1 MLKSLTLTHFKSFR
15 EAEVP
20 LGPFTLLVGTNA
32 SGKSNVRDALR
43 FLHGCAQGYTLA
55 EVLDEKWGTGGVLLW
70 RGVRGGAREVA
81 WRNSEDITLVAEL
94 AQSIGVYAIGV
105 TLENGRVPRA
115 KREVLLGLQHQVVF
129 SSLTDENFRFFPQ
142 DDSRL
147 LTVRSR
153 RASGHFEDHRYLAN
167 TAVLPQIADDPDVA
181 DKELI
186 QEVVSALRSMR
197 FLDLHPDA
205 MREPAAPGH
214 LILGDRG
221 ENLSAVLYNI
231 VKDPEKKDALLGWLR
246 SLTPMDV
253 TDLEFKEDLLGR
265 VLVYLVEANGQL
277 TSAASASD
285 GTLRFLA
292 LVAALLSPES
302 GKLYFF
308 EEIDNGF
315 HPTRLHLLLDVLEQA
330 SRRMGCQIIA
340 TTHNPQL
347 LAHLSDTAR
356 QDAVLLYRLEGSQE
370 SKAIRI
376 MDIPDVRRVLESQ
389 DLGRLFATGWLE
401 DTLEFL
407 AEDKG
412 SSEPA
417 PTEEP
422 VARNG

>member
-1 MLKSLTLTHFKSFR
+1 MLESLTIGYFKSFR
-15 EAEVP
+15 EADVP

-55 EVLDEKWGTGGVLLW
+55 EVLDEKWGAGGVLLW
-70 RGVRGGAREVA
+70 RGVRGGTREVA
-81 WRNSEDITLVAEL
+81 WRDSEDFSLFAEL
-94 AQSIGVYAIGV
+94 TGKAGAYGIGVL
-105 TLENGRVPRA
+105 LENGRVPRVDV
-115 KREVLLGLQHQVVF
+115 EILLKTGGEVVF
-129 SSLTDENFRFFPQ
+129 SSLDEKGEFFLQ
-142 DDSRL
+142 KDIRL
-147 LTVRSR
+147 MKVRSQQ
-153 RASGHFEDHRYLAN
+153 AEHRYLAN
-167 TAVLPQIADDPDVA
+167 TSVLSQMADDPEVA
-181 DKELI
+181 EKDTVR
-186 QEVVSALRSMR
+186 EVVSALRSMR

-231 VKDPEKKDALLGWLR
+231 VTDSEKKEALLGWLR

-253 TDLEFKEDLLGR
+253 IDLEFKEDLLGR
-265 VLVYLVEANGQL
+265 VLVYLVEANGQR
-277 TSAASASD
+277 TSAVSASD

-302 GKLYFF
+302 GQLYFF

-347 LAHLSDTAR
+347 LAYLSETAR
-356 QDAVLLYRLEGSQE
+356 QDAVLLYRLEGTQE
-370 SKAIRI
+370 SKAIRV
-376 MDIPDVRRVLESQ
+376 MDIPDVQRVLESQ

-401 DTLEFL
+401 DTLAFL
-407 AEDKG
+407 AEDESPAK
-412 SSEPA
+412 PA
-417 PTEEP
+417 PKKKRA
-422 VARNG
+422 ARNG